1 MLLAVGWATVEL
13 DRAAATLLPLLVPGA
28 TFADAAPCGHLGAW
42 CRIGRADR
50 GPGGEAGAFVILMEP
65 STEGRLAAT
74 LARHGEGWWAT
85 WETGWSRDRP
95 ADANAIRASQVR
107 PGPLGPEWLALG
119 SPVGGPHRLLVEPA
133 TIET

>member
-13 DRAAATLLPLLVPGA
+13 DRAAATLLPLLVPGT
-28 TFADAAPCGHLGAW
+28 TFADAATCEHLGAW
-42 CRIGRADR
+42 CRIGRADP
-50 GPGGEAGAFVILMEP
+50 GHGGEAGAFVILMEP

-85 WETGWSRDRP
+85 WETGWSRDRR
-95 ADANAIRASQVR
+95 ADANGASQVR
-107 PGPLGPEWLALG
+107 PGPLGPERLALG
-119 SPVGGPHRLLVEPA
+119 SPVSGPHRLLVVPA